1 MWPNAV
7 LRGDHG
13 GVRLRE
19 GSNVQDGA
27 VCHEGVDVG
36 PYATVGHNA
45 IVHGATLE
53 RRALVGMGA
62 IVLDDSV
69 VGERALVGANSLVTE
84 GTEIPPN
91 ALATGTPAEVRTEV
105 EDSPWTQA
113 GDVYVGLSER
123 HESTSE
129 TLTSS
134 GRRRTRIE
142 REIGDSAV
150 SRTDLCRPSP
160 LVVDPAREVTGRPL
174 QESVSAVGHEVG
186 PRPPAFEV
194 DRAALDER
202 LDAVRPEVGD
212 VDDPSATQGGV
223 HRRRYRLGL
232 SPDRVYVHSMLL
244 VTAGNESHPPGAKV
258 EMASWGVLGPV

>member
-1 MWPNAV
+1 MPIRSFDGVEPDLHTDAYVDETAVVVGDVTVEADASVWPNAV
-7 LRGDHG
+7 IRGDHG

-91 ALATGTPAEVRTEV
+91 ALATGTPAEVRKEV

-129 TLTSS
+129 TLY
-134 GRRRTRIE
+134 E
-142 REIGDSAV
+142 
-150 SRTDLCRPSP
+150 
-160 LVVDPAREVTGRPL
+160 
-174 QESVSAVGHEVG
+174 QW
-186 PRPPAFEV
+186 PPE
-194 DRAALDER
+194 DE
-202 LDAVRPEVGD
+202 D
-212 VDDPSATQGGV
+212 
-223 HRRRYRLGL
+223 
-232 SPDRVYVHSMLL
+232 
-244 VTAGNESHPPGAKV
+244 
-258 EMASWGVLGPV
+258 